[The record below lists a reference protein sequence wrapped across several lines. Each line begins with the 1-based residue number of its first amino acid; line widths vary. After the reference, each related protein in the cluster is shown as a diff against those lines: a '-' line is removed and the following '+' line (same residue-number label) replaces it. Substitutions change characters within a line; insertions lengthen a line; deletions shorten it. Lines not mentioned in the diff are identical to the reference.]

1 MANLMDKFN
10 GYMFGKFSKGLGNML
25 LVTGTLGWVLSA
37 VGQLWGLKTNKNLSD
52 DQKKFLMP
60 QEMADAVANIIS
72 FYVITKSVK
81 DLSKKA
87 VSSGKL
93 VTKEIAVFC
102 EKNGIDIAKTK
113 DIGKA
118 ISDKISQLKLLT
130 NTKEL
135 SVPQVK
141 KDELNAKITG
151 LQNFND
157 NTYAPFEGGAE
168 TVGSVVGAIVS
179 SNILTPILRNKF
191 ASSRQNQAKEKVR
204 METQLKS
211 QALEIDTLKS
221 KQNNTLPQKTP
232 YANVYRPTGSMKI

>member
-1 MANLMDKFN
+1 MANFMDKFN

-118 ISDKISQLKLLT
+118 ISDEIGKLKAVV

-135 SVPQVK
+135 HVPQVK
-141 KDELNAKITG
+141 KDDLNAKIKV
-151 LQNFND
+151 LQDFND
-157 NTYAPFEGGAE
+157 DKYAPFEGGAE

-211 QALEIDTLKS
+211 QALEIDSLKL
-221 KQNNTLPQKTP
+221 KQNNTLPQKTS